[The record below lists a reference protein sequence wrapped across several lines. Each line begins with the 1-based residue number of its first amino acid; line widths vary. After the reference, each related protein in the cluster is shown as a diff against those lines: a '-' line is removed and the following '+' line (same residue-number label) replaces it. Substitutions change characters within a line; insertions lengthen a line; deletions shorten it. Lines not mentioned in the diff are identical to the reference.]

1 MDIETIKRRIFWDN
15 FNTELYIKYLQT
27 INNK

>member
-1 MDIETIKRRIFWDN
+1 MDIKTVRMHIFWDN
-15 FNTELYIKYLQT
+15 FNTELYKKYLQT